1 MLLRVGGGHVWIASG
16 ICQRREALG
25 RDGDIVLTGG
35 RGSVSVGCGGDE
47 GGVVVSGHDCG

>member
-25 RDGDIVLTGG
+25 RDGDIVLAGG
-35 RGSVSVGCGGDE
+35 RGSVSVGCSGDE
-47 GGVVVSGHDCG
+47 GGVVVGGHDCG